1 MSRFHVSHRFVGL
14 SLALVIAGCTVG
26 TQSFAEPPAALSTL
40 AGPLLPKEPFQSEA
54 SYQLYNTLVAEM
66 LIRQG
71 KIKQA
76 AQHYVLAVGQGA
88 DKALA
93 KRATEIAIQAGE
105 PVLAKAALD
114 QWASLEPDT
123 VEVHQYRVL
132 LNAQLGNYDD
142 AVIDAIWV
150 RDYIEK
156 KEGHGF
162 EYVVSLLALDAGSA
176 NAAYEVIK
184 RYATKVESTPKIQL
198 VLATFALSAN
208 KAEEVL
214 TLTESVQKNGDTAQ
228 KEEATRL
235 RAKALLS
242 LERVSD
248 ALTTLEPYAK
258 NTKNQELK
266 LEYGRMLIMADRR
279 EDARPIYKQLY
290 AEQPE
295 NADILYTLGLL
306 YLEQEEFAF
315 AEPLMKKLLE
325 IPERKYE
332 ANYFLAQVYEGQK
345 RIDESL
351 AAYDEALN
359 GDFARDA
366 IGRKSALLHKE
377 KGLAAAQAWLD
388 GLLEKATMPEQKV
401 TALMAKGQLL
411 HDAAEYQKAVDTF
424 NKAEEFGSKKRDI
437 LYARSLSYDRM
448 GNVEQAEK
456 DLREVISLDP
466 KDADALNALG
476 YMLVVNTNRYQDAQ
490 DLIKQALDLR
500 PDSPAVMDSMGWV
513 MFKKG
518 DAKGAEDWLRKA
530 YEKMP
535 DPEIGAHLVE
545 VLSANGKIEE
555 ARKLFKE
562 MLAKYPE
569 DKQLADVKQR
579 IADLADKR
587 N

>member
-1 MSRFHVSHRFVGL
+1 MSRFHVSHRFLGL

-40 AGPLLPKEPFQSEA
+40 AGPLLPKEPFQSET

-76 AQHYVLAVGQGA
+76 AQHYVLAVGQSK

-93 KRATEIAIQAGE
+93 KRATETAIQAGE

-114 QWASLEPDT
+114 QWASLEPDM
-123 VEVHQYRVL
+123 VEVHQYRAL
-132 LNAQLGNYDD
+132 LNAQLGNYDL
-142 AVIDAIWV
+142 AVEDTVWV

-162 EYVVSLLALDAGSA
+162 EYVVSLLALDAGPV
-176 NAAYEVIK
+176 NAYEVIK
-184 RYATKVESTPKIQL
+184 RYADKVENTPKVQL

-208 KAEEVL
+208 KMDAVL
-214 TLTESVQKNGDTAQ
+214 AGTESVQNTGDTAQ
-228 KEEATRL
+228 KEEAARL

-242 LERVSD
+242 LERVSE
-248 ALTTLEPYAK
+248 ALTTLEAYAK
-258 NTKNQELK
+258 TTKNQDLK

-290 AEQPE
+290 ADQPE

-306 YLEQEEFAF
+306 HLEQEEFAF

-332 ANYFLAQVYEGQK
+332 ANYFLAQIYEGQK
-345 RIDESL
+345 RTDEAL
-351 AAYDEALN
+351 TAYDEALN

-377 KGLAAAQAWLD
+377 KGLPAAQAWLD
-388 GLLEKATMPEQKV
+388 SLLEKATLPEQKV

-411 HDAAEYQKAVDTF
+411 HDAGEYQQAIDTF

-448 GNVEQAEK
+448 GKIEQAEK
-456 DLREVISLDP
+456 DLREVVNLDP

-476 YMLVVNTNRYQDAQ
+476 YMLAVSTTRYQDAH
-490 DLIKQALDLR
+490 DLIKQALELR
-500 PDSPAVMDSMGWV
+500 PDNPAVMDSMGWV

-518 DAKGAEDWLRKA
+518 DAKSAEEWLRKA
-530 YEKMP
+530 YDKMP

-545 VLSANGKIEE
+545 VLSVNSKIDE

-562 MLAKYPE
+562 MLARYPE

-579 IADLADKR
+579 VAALADKS

>member
-14 SLALVIAGCTVG
+14 SFALVIAGCTVG
-26 TQSFAEPPAALSTL
+26 TQSYAEPPAALSAL

-76 AQHYVLAVGQGA
+76 AQHYVLAVGQSK

-93 KRATEIAIQAGE
+93 KRATETAIQAGE

-114 QWASLEPDT
+114 QWATLEPEV

-132 LNAQLGNYDD
+132 LNAQLGNYDA
-142 AVIDAIWV
+142 AVEDAIWV
-150 RDYIEK
+150 RDHIEK

-162 EYVVSLLALDAGSA
+162 EYVVSLLALDAGPV
-176 NAAYEVIK
+176 NAYEVIK
-184 RYATKVESTPKIQL
+184 RYATKVENTPKVQL

-208 KAEEVL
+208 KPEAVL
-214 TLTESVQKNGDTAQ
+214 EGTESVQKSGDAAQ
-228 KEEATRL
+228 KEEAVRL

-242 LERVSD
+242 LDRVSD
-248 ALTTLEPYAK
+248 ALGALEPYAK
-258 NTKNQELK
+258 STKNQELK

-306 YLEQEEFAF
+306 HLEQEEFSF

-325 IPERKYE
+325 VPERKYE
-332 ANYFLAQVYEGQK
+332 ANYFLAQIYEGQK
-345 RIDESL
+345 RTDEAL
-351 AAYDEALN
+351 TAYDEALN

-377 KGLAAAQAWLD
+377 KGLAAAEAWLD
-388 GLLEKATMPEQKV
+388 GLLDKATMPEQKV

-411 HDAAEYQKAVDTF
+411 HDASEYQKAIDTF

-448 GNVEQAEK
+448 GNVAHAEK
-456 DLREVISLDP
+456 DLRELIKLDP

-476 YMLVVNTNRYQDAQ
+476 YMLVVSSTRYQDAH
-490 DLIKQALDLR
+490 DLIKQALELR

-513 MFKKG
+513 LFKKG
-518 DAKGAEDWLRKA
+518 DAKGAEDWLSKA
-530 YEKMP
+530 YDKMP
-535 DPEIGAHLVE
+535 DPEIAAHLIE
-545 VLSANGKIEE
+545 VLSVNGKRDD

-562 MLAKYPE
+562 MIAKYPD

-579 IADLADKR
+579 VADLAEKT

>member
-1 MSRFHVSHRFVGL
+1 MSRLHVSHRFVGL

-26 TQSFAEPPAALSTL
+26 TQSYAEPPAALSAL
-40 AGPLLPKEPFQSEA
+40 AGPLLPKEPFQSET

-76 AQHYVLAVGQGA
+76 AQHYVLAVGQSK
-88 DKALA
+88 DKGLA
-93 KRATEIAIQAGE
+93 KRATETAIQAGE

-114 QWASLEPDT
+114 QWAALEPDT
-123 VEVHQYRVL
+123 VEVHQYRL
-132 LNAQLGNYDD
+132 LVNAQLGNYDATVD
-142 AVIDAIWV
+142 DAIWV

-162 EYVVSLLALDAGSA
+162 EYVVSLLALDAGPA
-176 NAAYEVIK
+176 NAYEVIK
-184 RYATKVESTPKIQL
+184 RYASKVENTAKTQL

-208 KAEEVL
+208 KPEAVL
-214 TLTESVQKNGDTAQ
+214 EGTDSVQKTGDTAQ
-228 KEEATRL
+228 KEEAVRL

-242 LERVSD
+242 LDRVSE
-248 ALTTLEPYAK
+248 ALSTLEPHAK
-258 NTKNQELK
+258 NSKNQDLR

-279 EDARPIYKQLY
+279 DDARPIYKQLY

-306 YLEQEEFAF
+306 SLEQEEFAY
-315 AEPLMKKLLE
+315 AESLLKKLLE
-325 IPERKYE
+325 IPERRYE
-332 ANYFLAQVYEGQK
+332 ANYFLGQVYEGQK
-345 RIDESL
+345 RVDEAL
-351 AAYDEALN
+351 TAYEEALN

-366 IGRKSALLHKE
+366 IGRKSALLHKA
-377 KGLAAAQAWLD
+377 KGLAEAQVWLD
-388 GLLEKATMPEQKV
+388 SLLDKATMPEQKV

-411 HDAAEYQKAVDTF
+411 HDAGEYQQAIDTF

-437 LYARSLSYDRM
+437 LYARALSYDRM
-448 GNVEQAEK
+448 GNVVQAEK
-456 DLREVISLDP
+456 DLREVVALDS

-476 YMLVVNTNRYQDAQ
+476 YMLAVSTTRYQDAY

-500 PDSPAVMDSMGWV
+500 PDSPAVMDSMGWI

-518 DAKGAEDWLRKA
+518 DAKGAEEWLAKA
-530 YEKMP
+530 YDKMP
-535 DPEIGAHLVE
+535 DPEIAAHLIE
-545 VLSANGKIEE
+545 VLAVNGKRDE

-562 MLAKYPE
+562 MIAKYPD

-579 IADLADKR
+579 VADLADKS

>member
-1 MSRFHVSHRFVGL
+1 MSRLHVPHRFVGL

-26 TQSFAEPPAALSTL
+26 TQSYAEPPAALSAL
-40 AGPLLPKEPFQSEA
+40 AGPLLPKEPFQSET

-76 AQHYVLAVGQGA
+76 AQHYVLAVGQSK
-88 DKALA
+88 DKGLA
-93 KRATEIAIQAGE
+93 KRATETAIQAGE

-114 QWASLEPDT
+114 QWAALEPDT
-123 VEVHQYRVL
+123 VEVHQYRL
-132 LNAQLGNYDD
+132 LVNAQLGNYDATVD
-142 AVIDAIWV
+142 DAIWV

-162 EYVVSLLALDAGSA
+162 EYVVSLLALDAGPA
-176 NAAYEVIK
+176 NAYEVIK
-184 RYATKVESTPKIQL
+184 RYAAKVENTAKTQF

-208 KAEEVL
+208 KPEAVL
-214 TLTESVQKNGDTAQ
+214 EGTDSVQKTGDTAQ
-228 KEEATRL
+228 KEEAVRL

-242 LERVSD
+242 LDRVSE
-248 ALTTLEPYAK
+248 ALSTLEPHAK
-258 NTKNQELK
+258 NSKNQDLR

-279 EDARPIYKQLY
+279 DDARPIYKQLY

-306 YLEQEEFAF
+306 SLEQEEFAY
-315 AEPLMKKLLE
+315 AESLLKKLLE
-325 IPERKYE
+325 IPERRYE
-332 ANYFLAQVYEGQK
+332 ANYFLGQVYEGQK
-345 RIDESL
+345 RVDEAL
-351 AAYDEALN
+351 AAYEEALN

-366 IGRKSALLHKE
+366 IGRKSALLHKA
-377 KGLAAAQAWLD
+377 KGLAEAQVWLD
-388 GLLEKATMPEQKV
+388 SLLDKATMPEQKV

-411 HDAAEYQKAVDTF
+411 HDAGEYQQAIDTF

-437 LYARSLSYDRM
+437 LYARALSYDRM
-448 GNVEQAEK
+448 GNVAQAEK
-456 DLREVISLDP
+456 DLREVVALDP

-476 YMLVVNTNRYQDAQ
+476 YMLAVSTTRYQDAY

-500 PDSPAVMDSMGWV
+500 PDSPAVMDSMGWI

-518 DAKGAEDWLRKA
+518 DAKGAEEWLVKA
-530 YEKMP
+530 YDKMP
-535 DPEIGAHLVE
+535 DPEIAAHLIE
-545 VLSANGKIEE
+545 VLSVNGKRNE

-562 MLAKYPE
+562 MIAKYPD

-579 IADLADKR
+579 VADLADKS

>member
-26 TQSFAEPPAALSTL
+26 AQSFAEPSTTVSTL

-76 AQHYVLAVGQGA
+76 AQHYVLAVGQSK

-93 KRATEIAIQAGE
+93 KRATETAIQAGE

-132 LNAQLGNYDD
+132 LNAQLGNYDA
-142 AVIDAIWV
+142 AVDDAIWV
-150 RDYIEK
+150 RDYIQK

-162 EYVVSLLALDAGSA
+162 EYVVSLLALDAGPA
-176 NAAYEVIK
+176 NAYEVIK
-184 RYATKVESTPKIQL
+184 RYAAKVENNPKIQL
-198 VLATFALSAN
+198 VMATFALSAN
-208 KAEEVL
+208 KPEAVL
-214 TLTESVQKNGDTAQ
+214 EGTDQIQKTGDSAQ
-228 KEEATRL
+228 KEEAARL
-235 RAKALLS
+235 RAKALLT
-242 LERVSD
+242 LDRVPD
-248 ALTTLEPYAK
+248 AISTLEPYAK
-258 NTKNQELK
+258 STKNQELK

-306 YLEQEEFAF
+306 HLEQEEFAF

-332 ANYFLAQVYEGQK
+332 ANYFLAQIYEGQK
-345 RIDESL
+345 RTDEAL
-351 AAYDEALN
+351 NAYDEALN

-377 KGLAAAQAWLD
+377 KGLDAAQAWLD
-388 GLLEKATMPEQKV
+388 SLLDKATMPEQKV

-411 HDAAEYQKAVDTF
+411 HDAGEYQKAIDTF

-448 GNVEQAEK
+448 GNVIQAEK
-456 DLREVISLDP
+456 DLREVVKLDP

-476 YMLVVNTNRYQDAQ
+476 YMLVINTTRYQDAA
-490 DLIKQALDLR
+490 DLIKQALELR

-513 MFKKG
+513 LFKKG

-530 YEKMP
+530 YEQMP
-535 DPEIGAHLVE
+535 DPEIGAHLIE
-545 VLSANGKIEE
+545 VLSVNGKAEE

-562 MLAKYPE
+562 MIAKYPE
-569 DKQLADVKQR
+569 DKQLLDVKQR
-579 IADLADKR
+579 ITELSEKT

>member
-1 MSRFHVSHRFVGL
+1 MSRLHVSHRFVGL

-26 TQSFAEPPAALSTL
+26 TQSYAEPPAALSAL
-40 AGPLLPKEPFQSEA
+40 AGPLLPKEPFQSET

-76 AQHYVLAVGQGA
+76 AQHYVLAVGQSK
-88 DKALA
+88 DKGLA
-93 KRATEIAIQAGE
+93 KRATETAIQAGE

-114 QWASLEPDT
+114 QWAALEPDT
-123 VEVHQYRVL
+123 VEVHQYRL
-132 LNAQLGNYDD
+132 LVNAQLGNYDATVD
-142 AVIDAIWV
+142 DAIWV

-162 EYVVSLLALDAGSA
+162 EYVVSLLALDAGPA
-176 NAAYEVIK
+176 NAYEVIK
-184 RYATKVESTPKIQL
+184 RYAAKVENTAKTQL

-208 KAEEVL
+208 KPEAVL
-214 TLTESVQKNGDTAQ
+214 DGTDSVQKTGDAAQ
-228 KEEATRL
+228 KEEAVRL

-242 LERVSD
+242 LDRVSE
-248 ALTTLEPYAK
+248 ALSTLEPHAK
-258 NTKNQELK
+258 NSKNQDLR

-279 EDARPIYKQLY
+279 DDARPIYKQLY

-306 YLEQEEFAF
+306 SLEQEEFAY
-315 AEPLMKKLLE
+315 AESLLKKLLE
-325 IPERKYE
+325 IPERRYE
-332 ANYFLAQVYEGQK
+332 ANYFLGQVYEGQK
-345 RIDESL
+345 RVDEAL
-351 AAYDEALN
+351 AAYEEALN

-366 IGRKSALLHKE
+366 IGHKSALLHKA
-377 KGLAAAQAWLD
+377 KGLAEAQVWLD
-388 GLLEKATMPEQKV
+388 SLLDKATMPEQKV

-411 HDAAEYQKAVDTF
+411 HDAGEYQKAIDTF

-437 LYARSLSYDRM
+437 LYARALSYDRM
-448 GNVEQAEK
+448 GNVTQAEK
-456 DLREVISLDP
+456 DLREVVALDP

-476 YMLVVNTNRYQDAQ
+476 YMLAVSTTRYQDAY

-500 PDSPAVMDSMGWV
+500 PDSPAVMDSMGWI

-518 DAKGAEDWLRKA
+518 DAKGAEEWLVKA
-530 YEKMP
+530 YDKMP
-535 DPEIGAHLVE
+535 DPEIAAHLIE
-545 VLSANGKIEE
+545 VLSVNGKRDE

-562 MLAKYPE
+562 MIAKYPD

-579 IADLADKR
+579 VADLADKS

>member
-14 SLALVIAGCTVG
+14 SFALVIAGCTVG
-26 TQSFAEPPAALSTL
+26 TQSYAEPPAALSAL

-76 AQHYVLAVGQGA
+76 AQHYVLAVGQSK

-93 KRATEIAIQAGE
+93 KRATETAIQAGE

-114 QWASLEPDT
+114 QWATLEPEV

-132 LNAQLGNYDD
+132 LKAQLGNYDA
-142 AVIDAIWV
+142 AVEDAIWV
-150 RDYIEK
+150 RDHIEK

-162 EYVVSLLALDAGSA
+162 EYVVSLLALDAGPV
-176 NAAYEVIK
+176 NAYEVIK
-184 RYATKVESTPKIQL
+184 RYATKVENTPKVQL

-208 KAEEVL
+208 KPEAVL
-214 TLTESVQKNGDTAQ
+214 EGTESVQKSGDAAQ
-228 KEEATRL
+228 KEEAVRL

-242 LERVSD
+242 LDRVSD
-248 ALTTLEPYAK
+248 ALGALEPYAK
-258 NTKNQELK
+258 STKNQELK

-306 YLEQEEFAF
+306 HLEQEEFSF

-325 IPERKYE
+325 VPERKYE
-332 ANYFLAQVYEGQK
+332 ANYFLAQIYEGQK
-345 RIDESL
+345 RTDEAL
-351 AAYDEALN
+351 TAYDEALN

-377 KGLAAAQAWLD
+377 KGLAAAEAWLD
-388 GLLEKATMPEQKV
+388 SLLDKATMPEQKV

-411 HDAAEYQKAVDTF
+411 HDASEYQKAIDTF

-448 GNVEQAEK
+448 GNVAQAEK
-456 DLREVISLDP
+456 DLREVVKLDP

-476 YMLVVNTNRYQDAQ
+476 YMLVVSSTRYQDAHE
-490 DLIKQALDLR
+490 LIKQALELR

-513 MFKKG
+513 LFKRG
-518 DAKGAEDWLRKA
+518 DAKGAEDWLSKA
-530 YEKMP
+530 YDKMP
-535 DPEIGAHLVE
+535 DPEIAAHLIE
-545 VLSANGKIEE
+545 VLSVNGKRDD

-562 MLAKYPE
+562 MIAKYPD

-579 IADLADKR
+579 VADLAEKT

>member
-14 SLALVIAGCTVG
+14 SFALVIAGCTVG
-26 TQSFAEPPAALSTL
+26 TQSYAEPPAALSAL

-76 AQHYVLAVGQGA
+76 AQHYVLAVGQSK

-93 KRATEIAIQAGE
+93 KRATETAIQAGD
-105 PVLAKAALD
+105 PVLAKAALE
-114 QWASLEPDT
+114 QWATLEPEV

-132 LNAQLGNYDD
+132 LNAQLGNYDA
-142 AVIDAIWV
+142 AVEDAIWV
-150 RDYIEK
+150 RDHIEK

-162 EYVVSLLALDAGSA
+162 EYVVSLLALDAGPV
-176 NAAYEVIK
+176 NAYEVIK
-184 RYATKVESTPKIQL
+184 RYATKVENTPKVQL

-208 KAEEVL
+208 KPEAVL
-214 TLTESVQKNGDTAQ
+214 EGTESVQKSGDAAQ
-228 KEEATRL
+228 KEEAVRL

-242 LERVSD
+242 LDRVSD
-248 ALTTLEPYAK
+248 ALGALEPYAK
-258 NTKNQELK
+258 STKNQELK

-306 YLEQEEFAF
+306 HLEQEEFSF

-325 IPERKYE
+325 VPERKYE
-332 ANYFLAQVYEGQK
+332 ANYFLAQIYEGQK
-345 RIDESL
+345 RTDEAL
-351 AAYDEALN
+351 TAYDEALN

-377 KGLAAAQAWLD
+377 KGLAAAEAWLD
-388 GLLEKATMPEQKV
+388 SLLDKATMPEQKV

-411 HDAAEYQKAVDTF
+411 HDASEYQKAIDTF

-448 GNVEQAEK
+448 GNVAQAEK
-456 DLREVISLDP
+456 DLREVVKLDP

-476 YMLVVNTNRYQDAQ
+476 YMLVVSSTRYQDAHE
-490 DLIKQALDLR
+490 LIKQALELR

-513 MFKKG
+513 LFKKG
-518 DAKGAEDWLRKA
+518 DAKGAEDWLSKA
-530 YEKMP
+530 YDKMP
-535 DPEIGAHLVE
+535 DPEIAAHLIE
-545 VLSANGKIEE
+545 VLSVNGKRDD

-562 MLAKYPE
+562 MIAKYPD

-579 IADLADKR
+579 VADLAEKT

>member
-14 SLALVIAGCTVG
+14 SFALVIAGCTVG
-26 TQSFAEPPAALSTL
+26 TQSYAEPPAALSAL

-76 AQHYVLAVGQGA
+76 AQHYVLAVGQSK

-93 KRATEIAIQAGE
+93 KRATETAIQAGE

-114 QWASLEPDT
+114 QWATLEPEV

-132 LNAQLGNYDD
+132 LNAQLGNYDA
-142 AVIDAIWV
+142 AVEDAIWV
-150 RDYIEK
+150 RDHIEK

-162 EYVVSLLALDAGSA
+162 EYVVSLLALDAGPV
-176 NAAYEVIK
+176 NAYEVIK
-184 RYATKVESTPKIQL
+184 RYATKVENTPKVQL

-208 KAEEVL
+208 KPEAVL
-214 TLTESVQKNGDTAQ
+214 EGTESVQKSGDAAQ
-228 KEEATRL
+228 KEEAVRL

-242 LERVSD
+242 LDRVSD
-248 ALTTLEPYAK
+248 ALGALEPYAK
-258 NTKNQELK
+258 STKNQELK

-306 YLEQEEFAF
+306 HLEQEEFSF

-325 IPERKYE
+325 VPERKYE
-332 ANYFLAQVYEGQK
+332 ANYFLAQIYEGQK
-345 RIDESL
+345 RTDEAL
-351 AAYDEALN
+351 TAYDEALN

-377 KGLAAAQAWLD
+377 KGLAAAEAWLD
-388 GLLEKATMPEQKV
+388 NLLDKATMPEQKV

-411 HDAAEYQKAVDTF
+411 HDASEYQKAIDTF

-448 GNVEQAEK
+448 GNVAQAEK
-456 DLREVISLDP
+456 DLREVVKLDP

-476 YMLVVNTNRYQDAQ
+476 YMLVVSSTRYQDAHE
-490 DLIKQALDLR
+490 LIKQALELR

-513 MFKKG
+513 LFKKG
-518 DAKGAEDWLRKA
+518 DAKGAEDWLSKA
-530 YEKMP
+530 YDKMP
-535 DPEIGAHLVE
+535 DPEIAAHLIE
-545 VLSANGKIEE
+545 VLSVNGKRDD

-562 MLAKYPE
+562 MIAKYPD

-579 IADLADKR
+579 VADLAEKT

>member
-14 SLALVIAGCTVG
+14 SFALVIAGCTVG
-26 TQSFAEPPAALSTL
+26 TQSYAEPPAALSAL

-76 AQHYVLAVGQGA
+76 AQHYVLAVGQSK

-93 KRATEIAIQAGE
+93 KRATETAIQAGE

-114 QWASLEPDT
+114 QWATLEPDV

-132 LNAQLGNYDD
+132 LNAQLGNYDA
-142 AVIDAIWV
+142 AVEDAIWV
-150 RDYIEK
+150 RDHIEK

-162 EYVVSLLALDAGSA
+162 EYVVSLLALDAGPV
-176 NAAYEVIK
+176 NAYEVIK
-184 RYATKVESTPKIQL
+184 RYATKAENTPKVQL

-208 KAEEVL
+208 KPEAVL
-214 TLTESVQKNGDTAQ
+214 EGTESVQKSGDAAQ
-228 KEEATRL
+228 KEEAVRL

-242 LERVSD
+242 LDRVSD
-248 ALTTLEPYAK
+248 ALGALEPYAK
-258 NTKNQELK
+258 STKNQELK

-306 YLEQEEFAF
+306 HLEQEEFSF

-332 ANYFLAQVYEGQK
+332 ANYFLAQIYEGQK
-345 RIDESL
+345 RTDEAL
-351 AAYDEALN
+351 TAYDEALN

-377 KGLAAAQAWLD
+377 KGLAAAEAWLE
-388 GLLEKATMPEQKV
+388 GLLDKATMPEQKV

-411 HDAAEYQKAVDTF
+411 HDASEYQKAIDTF

-448 GNVEQAEK
+448 GNVAQAEK
-456 DLREVISLDP
+456 DLRELIKLDP

-476 YMLVVNTNRYQDAQ
+476 YMLVVSSTRYQDAH
-490 DLIKQALDLR
+490 DLIKQALELR

-513 MFKKG
+513 LFKKG
-518 DAKGAEDWLRKA
+518 DAKGAEEWLSKA
-530 YEKMP
+530 YDKMP
-535 DPEIGAHLVE
+535 DPEIAAHLIE
-545 VLSANGKIEE
+545 VLSVNGKRDD

-562 MLAKYPE
+562 MIAKYPD

-579 IADLADKR
+579 VADLAEKT

>member
-1 MSRFHVSHRFVGL
+1 MSRLHVPHRFVGL

-26 TQSFAEPPAALSTL
+26 TQSYAEPPAALSAL
-40 AGPLLPKEPFQSEA
+40 AGPLLPKEPFQSET

-76 AQHYVLAVGQGA
+76 AQHYVLAVGQSK
-88 DKALA
+88 DKGLA
-93 KRATEIAIQAGE
+93 KRATETAIQAGE

-114 QWASLEPDT
+114 QWAALEPDT
-123 VEVHQYRVL
+123 VEVHQYRL
-132 LNAQLGNYDD
+132 LVNAQLGNYDATVD
-142 AVIDAIWV
+142 DAIWV

-162 EYVVSLLALDAGSA
+162 EYVVSLLALDAGPA
-176 NAAYEVIK
+176 NAYEVIK
-184 RYATKVESTPKIQL
+184 RYAAKVENTAKTQL

-208 KAEEVL
+208 KPEAVL
-214 TLTESVQKNGDTAQ
+214 EGTDSVQKTGDTAQ
-228 KEEATRL
+228 KEEAVRL

-242 LERVSD
+242 LDRVSE
-248 ALTTLEPYAK
+248 ALSTLEPHAK
-258 NTKNQELK
+258 NSKNQDLR

-279 EDARPIYKQLY
+279 DDARPIYKQLY

-306 YLEQEEFAF
+306 SLEQEEFAY
-315 AEPLMKKLLE
+315 AESLLKKLLE
-325 IPERKYE
+325 IPERRYE
-332 ANYFLAQVYEGQK
+332 ANYFLGQVYEGQK
-345 RIDESL
+345 RVDEAL
-351 AAYDEALN
+351 AAYEEALN

-366 IGRKSALLHKE
+366 IGRKSALLHKA
-377 KGLAAAQAWLD
+377 KGLAEAQVWLD
-388 GLLEKATMPEQKV
+388 SLLDKATMPEQKV

-411 HDAAEYQKAVDTF
+411 HDAGEYQQAIDTF

-437 LYARSLSYDRM
+437 LYARALSYDRM
-448 GNVEQAEK
+448 GNVAQAEK
-456 DLREVISLDP
+456 DLREVVALDP

-476 YMLVVNTNRYQDAQ
+476 YMLAVSTTRYQDAY

-500 PDSPAVMDSMGWV
+500 PDSPAVMDSMGWI

-518 DAKGAEDWLRKA
+518 DAKGAEEWLVKA
-530 YEKMP
+530 YDKMP
-535 DPEIGAHLVE
+535 DPEIAAHLIE
-545 VLSANGKIEE
+545 VLSVNGKRNE

-562 MLAKYPE
+562 MIAKYPD

-579 IADLADKR
+579 VADLADKS

>member
-14 SLALVIAGCTVG
+14 SFALVIAGCTVG
-26 TQSFAEPPAALSTL
+26 TQSYAEPPAALSAL

-76 AQHYVLAVGQGA
+76 AQHYVLAVGQSK

-93 KRATEIAIQAGE
+93 KRATETAIQAGE

-114 QWASLEPDT
+114 QWATLEPEV

-132 LNAQLGNYDD
+132 LNAQLGNYDA
-142 AVIDAIWV
+142 AVEDAIWV
-150 RDYIEK
+150 RDHIEK

-162 EYVVSLLALDAGSA
+162 EYVVSLLALDAGPV
-176 NAAYEVIK
+176 NAYEVIK
-184 RYATKVESTPKIQL
+184 RYATKVENTPKVQL

-208 KAEEVL
+208 KPEAVL
-214 TLTESVQKNGDTAQ
+214 EGTESVQKSGDAAQ
-228 KEEATRL
+228 KEEAVRL

-242 LERVSD
+242 LDRVSD
-248 ALTTLEPYAK
+248 ALGALEPYAK
-258 NTKNQELK
+258 STKNQELK

-306 YLEQEEFAF
+306 HLEQEEFSF

-325 IPERKYE
+325 VPERKYE
-332 ANYFLAQVYEGQK
+332 ANYFLAQIYEGQK
-345 RIDESL
+345 RTDEAL
-351 AAYDEALN
+351 TAYDEALN

-377 KGLAAAQAWLD
+377 KGLAAAEAWLD
-388 GLLEKATMPEQKV
+388 SLLDKATMPEQKV

-411 HDAAEYQKAVDTF
+411 HDASEYQKAIDTF

-448 GNVEQAEK
+448 GNVAQAEK
-456 DLREVISLDP
+456 DLREVVKLDP

-476 YMLVVNTNRYQDAQ
+476 YMLVVSSTRYQDAH
-490 DLIKQALDLR
+490 DLIKQALELR

-513 MFKKG
+513 LFKKG
-518 DAKGAEDWLRKA
+518 DAKGAEDWLSKA
-530 YEKMP
+530 YDKMP
-535 DPEIGAHLVE
+535 DPEIAAHLIE
-545 VLSANGKIEE
+545 VLSVNGKRDD

-562 MLAKYPE
+562 MIAKYPD

-579 IADLADKR
+579 VADLAEKT

>member
-14 SLALVIAGCTVG
+14 SFALVIAGCTVG
-26 TQSFAEPPAALSTL
+26 TQSYAEPPAALSAL

-76 AQHYVLAVGQGA
+76 AQHYVLAVGQSK

-93 KRATEIAIQAGE
+93 KRATETAIQAGE

-114 QWASLEPDT
+114 QWATLEPEV

-132 LNAQLGNYDD
+132 LNAQLGNYDA
-142 AVIDAIWV
+142 AVEDAIWV
-150 RDYIEK
+150 RDHIEK

-162 EYVVSLLALDAGSA
+162 EYVVSLLALDAGPV
-176 NAAYEVIK
+176 NAYEVIK
-184 RYATKVESTPKIQL
+184 RYATKVENTPKVQL

-208 KAEEVL
+208 KPEAVL
-214 TLTESVQKNGDTAQ
+214 EGTESVQKSGDAAQ
-228 KEEATRL
+228 KEEAVRL

-242 LERVSD
+242 LDRVSD
-248 ALTTLEPYAK
+248 ALGALEPYAK
-258 NTKNQELK
+258 STKNQELK

-306 YLEQEEFAF
+306 HLEQEEFSF

-325 IPERKYE
+325 VPERKYE
-332 ANYFLAQVYEGQK
+332 ANYFLAQIYEGQK
-345 RIDESL
+345 RTDEAL
-351 AAYDEALN
+351 TAYDEALN

-377 KGLAAAQAWLD
+377 KGLAAAEAWLD
-388 GLLEKATMPEQKV
+388 GLLDKATMPEQKV

-411 HDAAEYQKAVDTF
+411 HDASEYQKAIDTF

-448 GNVEQAEK
+448 GNVAQAEK
-456 DLREVISLDP
+456 DLRELIKLDP

-476 YMLVVNTNRYQDAQ
+476 YMLVVSSTRYQDAH
-490 DLIKQALDLR
+490 DLIKQALELR

-513 MFKKG
+513 LFKKG
-518 DAKGAEDWLRKA
+518 DAKGAEDWLSKA
-530 YEKMP
+530 YDKMP
-535 DPEIGAHLVE
+535 DPEIAAHLIE
-545 VLSANGKIEE
+545 VLSVNGKRDD

-562 MLAKYPE
+562 MIAKYPD

-579 IADLADKR
+579 VADLAEKT

>member
-1 MSRFHVSHRFVGL
+1 MSRFHVPHRFVGL

-26 TQSFAEPPAALSTL
+26 TPSFAEPPAELSTL

-76 AQHYVLAVGQGA
+76 AQHYVLAVGQSK

-93 KRATEIAIQAGE
+93 KRATETAIQAGE

-132 LNAQLGNYDD
+132 LNAQLGNYDL
-142 AVIDAIWV
+142 AVEDAIWV
-150 RDYIEK
+150 RDHIEK

-162 EYVVSLLALDAGSA
+162 EYVVSLLALDAGPV
-176 NAAYEVIK
+176 NAYEVIK
-184 RYATKVESTPKIQL
+184 RYVTKVENTPKVQL

-208 KAEEVL
+208 KPEAVL
-214 TLTESVQKNGDTAQ
+214 ESTELVQKSGDTAQ
-228 KEEATRL
+228 KEEAARL
-235 RAKALLS
+235 RAKALLT
-242 LERVSD
+242 LERVPD
-248 ALTTLEPYAK
+248 ALKTLEPYAK
-258 NTKNQELK
+258 DTKNQDLK

-306 YLEQEEFAF
+306 YLEQEEFTF
-315 AEPLMKKLLE
+315 AEPLIKKLLE

-332 ANYFLAQVYEGQK
+332 ANYFLAQIYEGQK
-345 RIDESL
+345 RTDDALI
-351 AAYDEALN
+351 AYDEALN

-377 KGLAAAQAWLD
+377 KSLAAAQEWLD
-388 GLLEKATMPEQKV
+388 SLLAKATMPEQKV

-411 HDAAEYQKAVDTF
+411 HDAGEYQKAIDTF

-448 GNVEQAEK
+448 GNVEQSEK
-456 DLREVISLDP
+456 DLRELVKLDP

-476 YMLVVNTNRYQDAQ
+476 YMLVVNTTRYQDAY

-518 DAKGAEDWLRKA
+518 DTKGAEEWLRKA

-545 VLSANGKIEE
+545 VLSVNGKAEE
-555 ARKLFKE
+555 ARNRFKE
-562 MLAKYPE
+562 LLAKYPE
-569 DKQLADVKQR
+569 DKQLLDVKQR
-579 IADLADKR
+579 ITELSEKT

>member
-1 MSRFHVSHRFVGL
+1 MSCFHVPHRFVGL

-26 TQSFAEPPAALSTL
+26 TQSFAEPPATLSTL
-40 AGPLLPKEPFQSEA
+40 AGPLLPKEPFQSET

-66 LIRQG
+66 LVRQG

-76 AQHYVLAVGQGA
+76 AQHYVLAVGQSK
-88 DKALA
+88 DRALA

-114 QWASLEPDT
+114 QWASLDPDT
-123 VEVHQYRVL
+123 VEVHQYRAL
-132 LNAQLGNYDD
+132 LNAQLGNYDLAVED
-142 AVIDAIWV
+142 AVWV
-150 RDYIEK
+150 RDYMQK

-162 EYVVSLLALDAGSA
+162 EYVVSLLALDAGSV
-176 NAAYEVIK
+176 NAYEVIK
-184 RYATKVESTPKIQL
+184 RYAEKVESTPKVQL
-198 VLATFALSAN
+198 VLATFALNAN
-208 KAEEVL
+208 KMEAVL
-214 TLTESVQKNGDTAQ
+214 ASTESVQASGDAAQ
-228 KEEATRL
+228 KEEAARL

-242 LERVSD
+242 LERVPE
-248 ALTTLEPYAK
+248 ALTTLEPYVK
-258 NTKNQELK
+258 TTKNQELK

-279 EDARPIYKQLY
+279 EDAHPIYKQLY
-290 AEQPE
+290 AEQPD

-306 YLEQEEFAF
+306 YLEQDEFVF

-325 IPERKYE
+325 MPERKYE
-332 ANYFLAQVYEGQK
+332 ANYFLAQIYEGQK
-345 RIDESL
+345 RIDEAL
-351 AAYDEALN
+351 NAYDEALN

-366 IGRKSALLHKE
+366 IGRKAALLHKE
-377 KGLAAAQAWLD
+377 QGLTVAQAWLD
-388 GLLEKATMPEQKV
+388 SLLEKATVPEQKA

-411 HDAAEYQKAVDTF
+411 HEAGEYQKAIDTF
-424 NKAEEFGSKKRDI
+424 NQAEEFASKKRDM

-448 GNVEQAEK
+448 GKVELAEQ
-456 DLREVISLDP
+456 DLREIIKLDA

-476 YMLVVNTNRYQDAQ
+476 YMLVVSTTRYQDAY

-530 YEKMP
+530 HDKMP

-545 VLSANGKIEE
+545 VLSVNGKVEE
-555 ARKLFKE
+555 ARKLLKE
-562 MLAKYPE
+562 MLIKYPD

-579 IADLADKR
+579 IAALADKT

>member
-1 MSRFHVSHRFVGL
+1 MSRFHVSHRFLGL
-14 SLALVIAGCTVG
+14 SLAVVIAGCTVG
-26 TQSFAEPPAALSTL
+26 TQSFAEPPAALATL
-40 AGPLLPKEPFQSEA
+40 AGPLLPKQPFQSEA

-71 KIKQA
+71 KLKQA
-76 AQHYVLAVGQGA
+76 AQHYVLAVGQSK

-123 VEVHQYRVL
+123 IEVHQYRVL
-132 LNAQLGNYDD
+132 LNAQLGNYDT
-142 AVIDAIWV
+142 AVEDAIWV

-162 EYVVSLLALDAGSA
+162 EYLVSLLALDAGPA
-176 NAAYEVIK
+176 NAYEVIK
-184 RYATKVESTPKIQL
+184 RYAAKVENTPKVQL
-198 VLATFALSAN
+198 VMATFALSAN
-208 KAEEVL
+208 KADAVLEGTEV
-214 TLTESVQKNGDTAQ
+214 VQKNGDAAQ
-228 KEEATRL
+228 KEEAARL

-242 LERVSD
+242 MERVSD

-258 NTKNQELK
+258 STKNQELK

-306 YLEQEEFAF
+306 YLEQEEFTF

-332 ANYFLAQVYEGQK
+332 ANYFMAQIYEGQK
-345 RIDESL
+345 RTDEAL
-351 AAYDEALN
+351 QAYDEALN

-377 KGLAAAQAWLD
+377 KDLAAAEAWLNS
-388 GLLEKATMPEQKV
+388 LLEKATISEQKV
-401 TALMAKGQLL
+401 TLLMAKGQLL
-411 HDAAEYQKAVDTF
+411 HDAAEYQKAIDTF

-448 GNVEQAEK
+448 GNVAQAEK
-456 DLREVISLDP
+456 DLREVVSLDP

-476 YMLVVNTNRYQDAQ
+476 YMLVVSTTRYQDAYE
-490 DLIKQALDLR
+490 LIKQALELR

-518 DAKGAEDWLRKA
+518 DAKGAEEWLHKA
-530 YEKMP
+530 YDRMP

-545 VLSANGKIEE
+545 VLVVNGKLEE

-562 MLAKYPE
+562 MNAKYPN

-579 IADLADKR
+579 VAALVDKT

>member
-1 MSRFHVSHRFVGL
+1 MSRLHVPHRFVGL

-26 TQSFAEPPAALSTL
+26 TQSYAEPPAALSAL
-40 AGPLLPKEPFQSEA
+40 AGPLWPKEPFQSET

-76 AQHYVLAVGQGA
+76 AQHYVLAVGQSK
-88 DKALA
+88 DKGLA
-93 KRATEIAIQAGE
+93 KRATETAIQAGE

-114 QWASLEPDT
+114 QWAALEPDT
-123 VEVHQYRVL
+123 VEVHQYRL
-132 LNAQLGNYDD
+132 LVNAQLGNYDATVD
-142 AVIDAIWV
+142 DAIWV

-162 EYVVSLLALDAGSA
+162 EYVVSLLALDAGPA
-176 NAAYEVIK
+176 NAYEVIK
-184 RYATKVESTPKIQL
+184 RYAAKVENTAKTQL

-208 KAEEVL
+208 KPEAVL
-214 TLTESVQKNGDTAQ
+214 DGTDSVQKTGDAAQ
-228 KEEATRL
+228 KEEAVRL

-242 LERVSD
+242 LDRVSE
-248 ALTTLEPYAK
+248 ALSTLEPHAK
-258 NTKNQELK
+258 NSKNQDLR

-279 EDARPIYKQLY
+279 DDARPIYKQLY

-306 YLEQEEFAF
+306 SLEQEEFAY
-315 AEPLMKKLLE
+315 AESLLKKLLE
-325 IPERKYE
+325 IPERRYE
-332 ANYFLAQVYEGQK
+332 ANYFLGQVYEGQK
-345 RIDESL
+345 RVNEAL
-351 AAYDEALN
+351 TAYEEALN

-366 IGRKSALLHKE
+366 IGRKSALLHKA
-377 KGLAAAQAWLD
+377 KGLTEAQVWLD
-388 GLLEKATMPEQKV
+388 SLLDKATMPEQKV

-411 HDAAEYQKAVDTF
+411 HDAGEYQKAIDTF

-437 LYARSLSYDRM
+437 VYARALSYDRM
-448 GNVEQAEK
+448 GNVAQAEK
-456 DLREVISLDP
+456 DLREVVALDS

-476 YMLVVNTNRYQDAQ
+476 YMLAVSTTRYQDAY

-500 PDSPAVMDSMGWV
+500 PDSPAVMDSMGWI

-518 DAKGAEDWLRKA
+518 DAKGAEEWLVKA
-530 YEKMP
+530 YDKMP
-535 DPEIGAHLVE
+535 DPEIAAHLIE
-545 VLSANGKIEE
+545 VLAVNGKRDE

-562 MLAKYPE
+562 MIAKYPD

-579 IADLADKR
+579 VADLADKS